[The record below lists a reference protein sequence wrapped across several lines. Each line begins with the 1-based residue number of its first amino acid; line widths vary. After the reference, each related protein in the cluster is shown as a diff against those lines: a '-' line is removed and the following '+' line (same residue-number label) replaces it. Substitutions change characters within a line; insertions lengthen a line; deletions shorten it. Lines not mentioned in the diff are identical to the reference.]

1 MYPENPKGTQVIA
14 GSMNMGYVAVVL
26 NFTIA
31 SHMLIVESFRG
42 LVWRCYAGRRDPP
55 PVSEPVSTPQPGLTL
70 CFLFP
75 IDRWKLRPF
84 QHPKNWPPFSG
95 RSRGGGL
102 GAPPPLRSRRLAPP
116 FQSRRALHPL
126 RPRRQPRITKT
137 KHAFRNRIHSS
148 FQIKVSNNINIMI
161 HRGYVT
167 ASAAA
172 KTLRLRGR
180 EADQALGCCRIWAA
194 TDPVD
199 RMIQTTS
206 GFV

>member
-102 GAPPPLRSRRLAPP
+102 GAPPHWGPGASLLHFSPDALSIHCGPGASPVLLKQNTLFAIAFTPHFRSK
-116 FQSRRALHPL
+116 F
-126 RPRRQPRITKT
+126 
-137 KHAFRNRIHSS
+137 
-148 FQIKVSNNINIMI
+148 
-161 HRGYVT
+161 
-167 ASAAA
+167 
-172 KTLRLRGR
+172 
-180 EADQALGCCRIWAA
+180 
-194 TDPVD
+194 
-199 RMIQTTS
+199 QTT
-206 GFV
+206 